1 MRNNV
6 ITNTDE
12 KRLQRSMSTNG
23 SYVNSFAQILSRH
36 GLVMG
41 VFLLLLTCVANSV
54 GDMTWQ
60 LTAFTTSPFNYVAAA
75 FGILLSFIFFL
86 RVKGYR
92 FDFRQGY
99 WITYLFL
106 ISVIEE
112 IAFRL
117 ILPSL
122 LASFL
127 GILAAIIVSNVFF
140 ASIHFFTLRW
150 KSTNCIFV
158 FLGGLGLS
166 RLLGNTGDIAIVILV
181 HWFFTF
187 LNTPT
192 SPNRTGQAAINE

>member
-1 MRNNV
+1 M

-23 SYVNSFAQILSRH
+23 GYVNSFFQILSRH

-41 VFLLLLTCVANSV
+41 VFLLVLTCAANSV
-54 GDMTWQ
+54 GDVTWR
-60 LTAFTTSPFNYVAAA
+60 LTAFVNSPLNYAAPVL
-75 FGILLSFIFFL
+75 GILLSFVFVL
-86 RVKGYR
+86 RIKGYR
-92 FDFRQGY
+92 FDLRQSY
-99 WITYLFL
+99 WITYLFF

-112 IAFRL
+112 LAFRL

-122 LASFL
+122 LAGFL
-127 GILAAIIVSNVFF
+127 GVLVAIIVSNIFF
-140 ASIHFFTLRW
+140 ATIHFFTLRW
-150 KSTNCIFV
+150 KLTNCIFV

-166 RLLGNTGDIAIVILV
+166 RLLGNTDDLALVILV

-192 SPNRTGQAAINE
+192 SPSRQAQAVVSE

>member
-23 SYVNSFAQILSRH
+23 GYVNSFFQILSRH

-41 VFLLLLTCVANSV
+41 VFLLVLTCAANSV
-54 GDMTWQ
+54 GDVTWR
-60 LTAFTTSPFNYVAAA
+60 LTAFVNSPLNYATPVL
-75 FGILLSFIFFL
+75 GILLSFVFVL
-86 RVKGYR
+86 RIKGYR
-92 FDFRQGY
+92 FDLRQSY
-99 WITYLFL
+99 WITYLFF

-112 IAFRL
+112 LAFRL

-122 LASFL
+122 LAGFL
-127 GILAAIIVSNVFF
+127 GVLVAIIVSNIFF
-140 ASIHFFTLRW
+140 ATIHFFTLRW
-150 KSTNCIFV
+150 KLTNCIFV

-166 RLLGNTGDIAIVILV
+166 RLLGNTDDLALVILV

-187 LNTPT
+187 LNTPAPP
-192 SPNRTGQAAINE
+192 SEKY